1 MSYYQIQ
8 TFSYEKLHLLLMQLL
23 LVLMRLASS
32 LSTFIIKGNP
42 VFSNGPI
49 SLPKNPPDFPILCN

>member
-23 LVLMRLASS
+23 LVLMRVASS

-49 SLPKNPPDFPILCN
+49 SLPKNPPNFSILFY

>member
-49 SLPKNPPDFPILCN
+49 SLPKNPPDFHILCN

>member
-8 TFSYEKLHLLLMQLL
+8 TFSYEKLHLLLKQLL
-23 LVLMRLASS
+23 LVLMTLASS

-49 SLPKNPPDFPILCN
+49 SLPKNPPDFHILCN

>member
-8 TFSYEKLHLLLMQLL
+8 TFSYEKLHLLLKQLL
-23 LVLMRLASS
+23 LVLMTLASS

>member
-8 TFSYEKLHLLLMQLL
+8 SFSYEKLHLLLMQLL

>member
-1 MSYYQIQ
+1 MSYYLIQ

>member
-1 MSYYQIQ
+1 MSYYLIQ
-8 TFSYEKLHLLLMQLL
+8 PFSYEKLHLLLMQLL

>member
-49 SLPKNPPDFPILCN
+49 SLPKNPPNFPILCY